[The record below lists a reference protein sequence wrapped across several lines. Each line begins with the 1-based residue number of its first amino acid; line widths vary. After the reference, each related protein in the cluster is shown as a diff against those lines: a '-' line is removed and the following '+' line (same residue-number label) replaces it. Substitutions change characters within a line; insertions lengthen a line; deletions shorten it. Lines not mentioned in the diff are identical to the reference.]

1 MEYHDIRSGPWAI
14 TPDRLRAIADLQM
27 LGSGAARATSP
38 TGEHL
43 APVTIGTV
51 AVLPLVGVLVPQAS
65 DLGELL
71 GLLGL
76 KRFTQSFRAALADDS
91 VRGILIDID
100 SPGGSLF
107 GIQELAEEV
116 FRARGRKP
124 VVAIANSLAASAAY
138 WIGSSAS
145 EFYITPGGEAG
156 SIGVFALH
164 RNVSKAFDK
173 AGIKP
178 TLISAGKY
186 KMESSP
192 FAPLTVAAK
201 KHLQS
206 EVDVRYG
213 AFTRSVARNRNVD
226 VAAVR
231 DGMGQ
236 GRVLNAQSALAEGMT
251 DGIATFDQ
259 VITKLARRVGQRT
272 TGDTIMRLLH

>member
-1 MEYHDIRSGPWAI
+1 MQHSLDSIRAAPWAI
-14 TPDRLRAIADLQM
+14 TPDRLQIIAALPSV
-27 LGSGAARATSP
+27 GSGEARAPSVP
-38 TGEHL
+38 
-43 APVTIGTV
+43 APATIGGI
-51 AVLPLVGVLVPQAS
+51 AVLPLVGVLVPNAS
-65 DLGELL
+65 DLGEIL
-71 GLLGL
+71 GLLSL

-116 FRARGRKP
+116 FRARARKP
-124 VVAIANSLAASAAY
+124 IFAIADSLAASAAY

-156 SIGVFALH
+156 SIGVFAMH
-164 RNVSKAFDK
+164 RNVAKALDK

-192 FAPLTVAAK
+192 FGPLTVAAR

-206 EVDVRYG
+206 EVDTRHDS
-213 AFTRSVARNRNVD
+213 FTRSVARNRNVD

-231 DGMGQ
+231 NGMGQ
-236 GRVLNAQSALAEGMT
+236 GRVLNAQSALAEGMA
-251 DGIATFDQ
+251 DGVGSYDQ
-259 VITKLARRVGQRT
+259 ILNKLARRVGQRA
-272 TGDTIMRLLH
+272 TGDSAILRLLH